1 MVCLGDLDLKRL
13 GGRGRGGWGLSE
25 TFKVP
30 SRRRVGEVGGGRGG
44 GVVKA
49 ITVKMELIFESDHS
63 SNTQHNH
70 ATYISSLNVLSFTAV
85 FGLSDS

>member
-1 MVCLGDLDLKRL
+1 MVCLGDLDQEVRGER
-13 GGRGRGGWGLSE
+13 GGGGWGLSE

-30 SRRRVGEVGGGRGG
+30 SRRRVGEAGGGRG

-49 ITVKMELIFESDHS
+49 ITVKKELIFESDHS

>member
-13 GGRGRGGWGLSE
+13 GGRGRGGWGLPE

-30 SRRRVGEVGGGRGG
+30 SRRRVGEAGGREG

-49 ITVKMELIFESDHS
+49 ITVKKELIFESDHS

-85 FGLSDS
+85 FDLSDS

>member
-13 GGRGRGGWGLSE
+13 GGKGGGGGLSE

-30 SRRRVGEVGGGRGG
+30 SRRRVGEAGGGR

-49 ITVKMELIFESDHS
+49 ITVKKELIFESDHS

>member
-1 MVCLGDLDLKRL
+1 MEIWIKRL
-13 GGRGRGGWGLSE
+13 GGRGGGGWGLSE

-30 SRRRVGEVGGGRGG
+30 SRRRVGEAGGGRG

-49 ITVKMELIFESDHS
+49 ITVKKELIFESDHS